1 MGRKLDQV
9 IGALNGVVGD
19 YLARRGNGL
28 AIPMELVKDGAPVAP
43 DAASLAR
50 AYAPS
55 GRATPRVVVLL
66 HGVCCTETV
75 WDFPDGNNY
84 GAMLAADLG
93 YTPLYLRYNSGLAI
107 GENGRALDRLLES
120 VVAAYPGPLDEIL
133 PLGFSMGGLV
143 FRSACHV
150 ALERGA
156 PWLALVR
163 RAIYIG
169 TPHLGAPLERV
180 GRVVAK
186 VLETVDDPYTRLAA
200 DLGNLRSDGVK
211 DLGDADLRHEDRAHV
226 TSRLTLRD
234 RRHPVPLLS
243 SIQHYLVAGSISDQP
258 WAAEL
263 FGDSLVPISSG
274 THGAGTERASPG
286 LSPEHVKIIRGVHHL
301 GLARNAEV
309 YAQIRAWCED
319 RREDRRE
326 EAS

>member
-28 AIPMELVKDGAPVAP
+28 AIPMELVKDGAPIAP
-43 DAASLAR
+43 DAASLVR
-50 AYAPS
+50 AYP
-55 GRATPRVVVLL
+55 GATPRVVVLL

-93 YTPLYLRYNSGLAI
+93 YTPLYVRYNSGLAI
-107 GENGRALDRLLES
+107 TENGLALERLLES
-120 VVAAYPGPLDEIL
+120 LVAAYPGRLDEIL

-150 ALERGA
+150 GVERDA
-156 PWLALVR
+156 RWLALVR
-163 RAIYIG
+163 RAIYVG

-234 RRHPVPLLS
+234 RRHPVPLLP
-243 SIQHYLVAGSISDQP
+243 SIRHYLVAGSISDQP

-301 GLARNAEV
+301 GLAHNAEV
-309 YAQIRAWCED
+309 YAQIRAWSED
-319 RREDRRE
+319 WRE
-326 EAS
+326 ETS